1 MSGAK
6 KHVAS
11 NPTLSAMHAGCLS
24 REIAKADSPEAL
36 RKAAQKRIPYLIGRD
51 RDRLRDEY
59 AERLRAL
66 KTRPVCTEE
75 AT

>member
-1 MSGAK
+1 MSGARQI
-6 KHVAS
+6 AS

-66 KTRPVCTEE
+66 KTRPGGAV
-75 AT
+75 

>member
-1 MSGAK
+1 MSGARRI
-6 KHVAS
+6 AS

-36 RKAAQKRIPYLIGRD
+36 RAAAQKRIPYLIGRD

-59 AERLRAL
+59 ADRLRAL

-75 AT
+75 AA

>member
-1 MSGAK
+1 MSGVK
-6 KHVAS
+6 KIAS
-11 NPTLSAMHAGCLS
+11 NHTLSAMHAGCLS

-75 AT
+75 AA

>member
-1 MSGAK
+1 MSGARRI
-6 KHVAS
+6 AS

-36 RKAAQKRIPYLIGRD
+36 RKAAQNRIPYLIGRD

-66 KTRPVCTEE
+66 KTRPGGAV
-75 AT
+75 

>member
-1 MSGAK
+1 MSGARRI
-6 KHVAS
+6 AS

-66 KTRPVCTEE
+66 KTRPGGAV
-75 AT
+75 